1 MATRTRN
8 QTNGR
13 SGTLGRSGGGS
24 TNRPGGSTTRSNKS
38 SSDNDERSA
47 FSWGEGAGPIIGAA
61 IAGAAFGIAAN
72 FGRKFMTQAMSGLSG
87 DWDEVLA
94 TEHDMTLA
102 VFDKMLATDETQSF
116 KRTMLVK
123 QLTHAL
129 DKHAHQE
136 EMVVYPAL
144 REAGQKVEADQL
156 NGEHGYVKT
165 YLYELNQM
173 PADDPMWLEKVREFR
188 ALIAEHVKMEE
199 EQVFPTFKQALD
211 EDANARITSLMN
223 RDGFWQA

>member
-8 QTNGR
+8 QT
-13 SGTLGRSGGGS
+13 
-24 TNRPGGSTTRSNKS
+24 TTRQTGNRGS
-38 SSDNDERSA
+38 SRGSSGSGSGSSRSDKSA
-47 FSWGEGAGPIIGAA
+47 FSWGEGAGPLIGAA
-61 IAGAAFGIAAN
+61 LAGAAFGIAAN
-72 FGRKFMTQAMSGLSG
+72 FGRKFMTQAMSGVSG

-94 TEHDMTLA
+94 TEHDMTLM
-102 VFDKMLATDETQSF
+102 VFDKMLATDPSQTF
-116 KRTMLVK
+116 KRTMLVR

-136 EMVVYPAL
+136 ENVVYPAL

-173 PADDPMWLEKVREFR
+173 PADDPFWLEKVREFR
-188 ALIAEHVKMEE
+188 GLIAEHAKMEE
-199 EQVFPTFKQALD
+199 EQVFPELKKGLD
-211 EDANARITSLMN
+211 EEANARITSLMN

>member
-1 MATRTRN
+1 MATRTRTPTN
-8 QTNGR
+8 QQSKSRGGTR
-13 SGTLGRSGGGS
+13 STTRTSSGGGG
-24 TNRPGGSTTRSNKS
+24 N
-38 SSDNDERSA
+38 NDKSA

-61 IAGAAFGIAAN
+61 LAGAAFGIAAN
-72 FGRKFMTQAMSGLSG
+72 FGRKFMTQAMSGMSG

-102 VFDKMLATDETQSF
+102 VFDKMLATDETQTF

-136 EMVVYPAL
+136 ENVVYPAL

-173 PADDPMWLEKVREFR
+173 PADDPFWLEKVREFR
-188 ALIAEHVKMEE
+188 GLIAEHVKMEE
-199 EQVFPTFKQALD
+199 EQVYPAFKQALD
-211 EDANARITSLMN
+211 EEANARITSLMN

>member
-8 QTNGR
+8 QTNQQTSTSR
-13 SGTLGRSGGGS
+13 SGRRGS
-24 TNRPGGSTTRSNKS
+24 EK
-38 SSDNDERSA
+38 SA

-72 FGRKFMTQAMSGLSG
+72 FGRKFVTQAMSGMAG

-102 VFDKMLATDETQSF
+102 VFDKMLATDETQTF

-156 NGEHGYVKT
+156 NGEHGYVKS
-165 YLYELNQM
+165 YLYELNRM
-173 PADDPMWLEKVREFR
+173 PADAPNWLERVREFR
-188 ALIAEHVKMEE
+188 GLIAEHAKMEE
-199 EQVFPTFKQALD
+199 EQVFPTLKQGLD
-211 EDANARITSLMN
+211 EETNARITSLMN

>member
-8 QTNGR
+8 RTSPKSSRGGTR
-13 SGTLGRSGGGS
+13 STGSSGG
-24 TNRPGGSTTRSNKS
+24 
-38 SSDNDERSA
+38 NDKSA

-72 FGRKFMTQAMSGLSG
+72 FGRKFVTQAMSGAAG

-94 TEHDMTLA
+94 TEHDMTLT
-102 VFDKMLATDETQSF
+102 VFDKMLATDPSQTF

-136 EMVVYPAL
+136 ENVVYPAL

-173 PADDPMWLEKVREFR
+173 AADDPFWLEKVREFR
-188 ALIAEHVKMEE
+188 GLIAEHAKMEE
-199 EQVFPTFKQALD
+199 EQVYPTLKKGLD
-211 EDANARITSLMN
+211 EEANARITSLMN

>member
-8 QTNGR
+8 QTNQQTGNR
-13 SGTLGRSGGGS
+13 GGNRGGGD
-24 TNRPGGSTTRSNKS
+24 K
-38 SSDNDERSA
+38 SA

-72 FGRKFMTQAMSGLSG
+72 FGRKFMTQAISGMAG

-165 YLYELNQM
+165 YLYELNRM
-173 PADDPMWLEKVREFR
+173 PTDAPNWLEKVREFR

-199 EQVFPTFKQALD
+199 EQVFPSLKKGLD
-211 EDANARITSLMN
+211 EEANARITSLMN

>member
-8 QTNGR
+8 QTTKQSSNR
-13 SGTLGRSGGGS
+13 SESRSSRG
-24 TNRPGGSTTRSNKS
+24 
-38 SSDNDERSA
+38 EQSA

-72 FGRKFMTQAMSGLSG
+72 FGRKFMTQAMSGAAG

-102 VFDKMLATDETQSF
+102 LFDKMLATDPSQTF
-116 KRTMLVK
+116 KRTMMVK

-136 EMVVYPAL
+136 ENVVYPAL

-173 PADDPMWLEKVREFR
+173 PADDPFWLEKVREFR
-188 ALIAEHVKMEE
+188 GLIAEHAKMEE
-199 EQVFPTFKQALD
+199 EEVYPTFKKGLD
-211 EDANARITSLMN
+211 EETNARITSLMN